1 MVKPDPCAQS
11 ASLVARLLAGAPA
24 DEMELATLP
33 EPWSSLAQAIAS
45 ASGDRRLGAF
55 EAALAGLPASQAEEV
70 RVQVGRAG
78 RGILHGASLSVPRPD
93 IRPADFLDLPKEAQ
107 IPQSIQQAGQEVG
120 HWLSDYVAFASD
132 VSERTPHLFHEAIGL
147 WIGGLAIARR
157 LRLRL
162 RHGDLYPN
170 LYVLGVADT
179 TLYAKSTGLE
189 VGSRLIHDCFPQLLF
204 ANDFTPEAMLS
215 DLAGREPANLH
226 ASDLTERDREL
237 WLAGRDFSAQR
248 GVILEEMSALLAGLR
263 RDYMTG
269 MAELLLRLYDC
280 PDLYRRNTRGA
291 GFVVVRNA
299 YLSLLGMTTPARLRG
314 AEIHTAWHDGLFARF
329 ALLTPEVPPARP
341 GDDFERP
348 RPPYPPHLL
357 ADLTRLANARLPIQ
371 KFPDPVLARDVEMA
385 DDAKAAWWQYF
396 VALTHTLLTSDNPPA
411 HQLWGNYARL
421 PAQALKIALVL
432 AALDWGCGD
441 QQEPRLTLPH
451 YARAQGIAER
461 WRASAHRLLDMLSN
475 REVAAEFGKED
486 RILQLVR
493 GAGPKGIAARDLY
506 RTLKLRRTDFDD
518 LVAGLSRDGL
528 IQSIQIESAR
538 GPAATGFLATEYLS
552 RIGTG
557 RQVDR

>member
-1 MVKPDPCAQS
+1 MPQRDAGS
-11 ASLVARLLAGAPA
+11 EGAFLVARLLAGAPA
-24 DEMELATLP
+24 GEVDLSDVP
-33 EPWSSLAQAIAS
+33 EPWTSLAQAIAGAS
-45 ASGDRRLGAF
+45 AGQRLSALGA
-55 EAALAGLPASQAEEV
+55 ALSGLPASQAADI
-70 RVQVGRAG
+70 RAQVGRAG
-78 RGILHGASLSVPRPD
+78 RAILQGTAPSAPLPTTGGADV
-93 IRPADFLDLPKEAQ
+93 LDLPQEAR
-107 IPQSIQQAGQEVG
+107 IPLAIQQAGQEVG
-120 HWLSDYVAFASD
+120 KWLSDYVAFAAD

-162 RHGDLYPN
+162 RHGDVYPN

-189 VGSRLIHDCFPQLLF
+189 VGSRLIHDCFPHLLF

-215 DLAGREPANLH
+215 DLGGREPANLH
-226 ASDLTERDREL
+226 AADLTERDREL
-237 WLAGRDFSAQR
+237 WLAGRAFSAER

-329 ALLTPEVPPARP
+329 ALLTPEAPPARP
-341 GDDFERP
+341 GDDFERS
-348 RPPYPPHLL
+348 RPPYPPHLVEN
-357 ADLTRLANARLPIQ
+357 LTRLANARLAVQ
-371 KFPDPVLARDVEMA
+371 KYPDPVQARDVEVA
-385 DDAKAAWWQYF
+385 DDAKAAWWKYS
-396 VALTHTLLTSDNPPA
+396 VALTHTLLTGDNPPPQ
-411 HQLWGNYARL
+411 QLWGNYARL
-421 PAQALKIALVL
+421 PAQALKIALIL
-432 AALDWGCGD
+432 AALDWGCGN

-475 REVAAEFGKED
+475 RDVAAEYGKED
-486 RILQLVR
+486 RILRVIQA
-493 GAGPKGIAARDLY
+493 AGSGGITARTVY
-506 RTLKLRRTDFDD
+506 RTLGLRRVEFE
-518 LVAGLSRDGL
+518 LAVAGLVRDGL
-528 IQSIQIESAR
+528 IRETEIKPPR
-538 GPAATGFLATEYLS
+538 GPSACGYVAAKNLS
-552 RIGTG
+552 RETTG
-557 RQVDR
+557 LTG

>member
-1 MVKPDPCAQS
+1 MNQPTGFELEAG
-11 ASLVARLLAGAPA
+11 AIARLLAGAPPGDA
-24 DEMELATLP
+24 EMAALP
-33 EPWSSLAQAIAS
+33 EPWTSLAQAIAG
-45 ASGDRRLGAF
+45 ACGDQRLAAF
-55 EAALAGLPASQAEEV
+55 DGSLSGLPESQAADI
-70 RVQVGRAG
+70 RNQVGKAG
-78 RGILHGASLSVPRPD
+78 RAILQGTAPAAPRPE
-93 IRPADFLDLPKEAQ
+93 IGSADLLDLPQEAQ
-107 IPQSIQQAGQEVG
+107 IPPAIQEAGQEVG
-120 HWLSDYVAFASD
+120 HWLSDFVAFAGD

-226 ASDLTERDREL
+226 AADLTERDREL
-237 WLAGRDFSAQR
+237 WLAGRNFSAQR

-329 ALLTPEVPPARP
+329 GLLTPEAPPARP
-341 GDDFERP
+341 GDDFERS

-357 ADLTRLANARLPIQ
+357 ADLTHLANARLPIQ
-371 KFPDPVLARDVEMA
+371 KFPDPVLARDVEMS

-421 PAQALKIALVL
+421 PAQALKIALIL
-432 AALDWGCGD
+432 AALDWGCGH

-538 GPAATGFLATEYLS
+538 GPAATGFVATEYLS